1 MALPNLRG
9 GTVVASPVST
19 PKSKTPGTPL
29 EKEKSSSTPFLPSS
43 HGHPQFHPT
52 KARGTGSASKAS
64 SSSSAAALK
73 PPKAPDKPLMPYMRY
88 SRKVW
93 EQVKAQN
100 PDLKLWE
107 IGKIIGQM
115 WRDLSEADKQEFQ
128 DEYELEKAQYS
139 DALKAYHNSPAYQA
153 WVAAK
158 AEREAVDED
167 EPVTRPERPPPVAQK
182 PVSSMSAKTESSR
195 INILP
200 PEDDDDVED
209 GFTTKHIAQARYLRN
224 HRLINEIFSDTV
236 VPDVRLVVTESRM
249 TVLKRQVQS
258 LTMHQK
264 KLEGELF
271 QIEEK
276 HEQKKRK
283 FTESS
288 DSFHQDLKK
297 LCESKPQITEE
308 MFNNMVAKALKEELR
323 LRQQQQLQQQQM
335 LNQQQQQE
343 EERQR
348 QQHLQQQGNLP
359 QPNHQNG
366 AVVVPSL
373 PSPHQHQQ
381 NGTMEVLEDHDP
393 HAVPAAGAVPVM
405 DPDLPP
411 PSAPAE
417 ATAAPTPPPPSIP
430 PAISSPVS
438 QSVGTQGSS
447 SIVNGTHE
455 PMEVDNSNI
464 PMSTASEPSVAAG
477 VLPALPSVATPSQS
491 FTGVP
496 ISTPVPATAED
507 AAAAVSTTLTPEK
520 SCTESP
526 GTPSTAGSE
535 REWTVPDKEESKQKA
550 KTGKVKKVK
559 VPGANPGPK
568 KKKKDDSETPA
579 EKAEKDK
586 MFRKFLC
593 DVCNKAFK
601 QRHHLTEHKRLHSGE
616 KPFRC
621 TFCDKRFSHS
631 GSYSQHM
638 KYRCKI
644 IEALTPKEEDI
655 GEPDLGEG

>member
-9 GTVVASPVST
+9 GTVVAPPVST
-19 PKSKTPGTPL
+19 PKSKGPGTPL
-29 EKEKSSSTPFLPSS
+29 EKEKSSSSPFLPSS

-52 KARGTGSASKAS
+52 KARGTGSASKGS

-88 SRKVW
+88 SRKVIGKVW

-115 WRDLSEADKQEFQ
+115 WRDLSEGDKQEFQ
-128 DEYELEKAQYS
+128 DEYELEKAQYN
-139 DALKAYHNSPAYQA
+139 DAVKAYHNSPAYQA

-167 EPVTRPERPPPVAQK
+167 EPVTRPERPAPTPQK
-182 PVSSMSAKTESSR
+182 PSAKAESSR
-195 INILP
+195 ISILP
-200 PEDDDDVED
+200 PEDEDDVED

-288 DSFHQDLKK
+288 ESFHQDLKK
-297 LCESKPQITEE
+297 LCESKPQITDE
-308 MFNNMVAKALKEELR
+308 MFNSMVAKAVKEELR
-323 LRQQQQLQQQQM
+323 LRQQQQQM
-335 LNQQQQQE
+335 LSQQQQQE

-348 QQHLQQQGNLP
+348 QMQLQQHQSNIPQSSPNQLNGTAAPGSHLP
-359 QPNHQNG
+359 PPPMQPRQNG
-366 AVVVPSL
+366 
-373 PSPHQHQQ
+373 
-381 NGTMEVLEDHDP
+381 GMEVSEERDP
-393 HAVPAAGAVPVM
+393 HDVQAAAAVPVV

-411 PSAPAE
+411 SSAPA
-417 ATAAPTPPPPSIP
+417 ATTAAVPTPPPP
-430 PAISSPVS
+430 PAVPTAVSSPVS
-438 QSVGTQGSS
+438 QPGVSPA
-447 SIVNGTHE
+447 VNGTHE
-455 PMEVDNSNI
+455 PMEVDRSAV
-464 PMSTASEPSVAAG
+464 PLSTAAEPIVGAVVPS
-477 VLPALPSVATPSQS
+477 ALNTTAPVGQS
-491 FTGVP
+491 FVGMP
-496 ISTPVPATAED
+496 IPTPVSTAPEEVAGPAPTLEKN
-507 AAAAVSTTLTPEK
+507 STD
-520 SCTESP
+520 SP

-535 REWTVPDKEESKQKA
+535 QNPKVNPNEEHQPIKKEAEASPPAQLKKETLEENAPDNA
-550 KTGKVKKVK
+550 KTT
-559 VPGANPGPK
+559 A
-568 KKKKDDSETPA
+568 
-579 EKAEKDK
+579 
-586 MFRKFLC
+586 
-593 DVCNKAFK
+593 
-601 QRHHLTEHKRLHSGE
+601 
-616 KPFRC
+616 
-621 TFCDKRFSHS
+621 
-631 GSYSQHM
+631 
-638 KYRCKI
+638 
-644 IEALTPKEEDI
+644 
-655 GEPDLGEG
+655 